1 VTVHIV
7 SGTKLSRGRLA
18 DGPGKRFL
26 SLKPALQI
34 MSISPP
40 LCGRKSRMPA
50 ARISSIAGLG
60 RGLRRP
66 VRLEG
71 LLTAGLGASL
81 LDFKSDVLNNV
92 PVLVRSGAHHPV
104 SAPRA
109 VQVS

>member
-1 VTVHIV
+1 M
-7 SGTKLSRGRLA
+7 A
-18 DGPGKRFL
+18 PGKRFL

-40 LCGRKSRMPA
+40 LCDVNLVRQPHGFPLPPGWGAVCGGQLGSRDSQP
-50 ARISSIAGLG
+50 
-60 RGLRRP
+60 P
-66 VRLEG
+66 
-71 LLTAGLGASL
+71 GLGASL

-104 SAPRA
+104 SALRA